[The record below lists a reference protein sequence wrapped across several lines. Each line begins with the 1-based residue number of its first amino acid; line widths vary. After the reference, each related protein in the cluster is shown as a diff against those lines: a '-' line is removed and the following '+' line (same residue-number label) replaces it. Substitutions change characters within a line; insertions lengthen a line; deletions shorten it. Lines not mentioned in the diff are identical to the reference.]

1 MKQPNNCPRCALSF
15 ARHPNSKSIKTC
27 CLIYWSKRNDEITN
41 VTIYFS
47 TSILININIC
57 LMGRSETSIYYKGKY
72 MIIPFS
78 MPELIFKSEEELLSW
93 IKTMIIFQ

>member
-1 MKQPNNCPRCALSF
+1 MDS
-15 ARHPNSKSIKTC
+15 
-27 CLIYWSKRNDEITN
+27 DEITN

>member
-1 MKQPNNCPRCALSF
+1 MKQPKQCPRCALPF
-15 ARHPNSKSIKTC
+15 ETHPNSKSIKLC
-27 CLIYWSKRNDEITN
+27 CLIYWSRNMDSDEITN

-47 TSILININIC
+47 TSILINIC

-78 MPELIFKSEEELLSW
+78 MPELIFKSEEELLDW
-93 IKTMIIFQ
+93 IKAMIIFQ